1 MSLQDY
7 LEDVALV
14 TTGTG
19 LRERLAQRIATP
31 GHNGVVARLRRFRK
45 QLECEMEPEPWTNL
59 EGLMILA
66 LCDVCGAL
74 GLSDDERATVL
85 GQQGEQAL
93 AELLDSR
100 LVIPPCS
107 ELNDRQRCALA
118 YARDRGSISLGVYRE
133 LCPGWSPETLRLDL
147 ADLVQRGILAK
158 NGRKKGTRYVF
169 AG

>member
-93 AELLDSR
+93 AEL
-100 LVIPPCS
+100 
-107 ELNDRQRCALA
+107 
-118 YARDRGSISLGVYRE
+118 
-133 LCPGWSPETLRLDL
+133 WT
-147 ADLVQRGILAK
+147 ADL
-158 NGRKKGTRYVF
+158 
-169 AG
+169 